1 MPCLVHAPTRRRV
14 SIAKVNAKPGAVR
27 ISSEFSNLG
36 RHGASHC
43 VTRPSTSSTTAKYLE
58 LARYVRTTS
67 AAAFCAVPPWYA
79 PCASQEPRSESREQP
94 QARYCNGIPNCDQA
108 YHITIWDWPRSVPR
122 ARMCSI
128 WSKMN
133 KARRTKGSVPLL
145 KRELLL
151 ACPQRW
157 TTKSL
162 QLVARLAST
171 CWTMGALLQLAGKR
185 SVAPLCLVPPST
197 NGTPPPLVTCLVQTN
212 VARTPSLALAPSPS
226 PSHPQL
232 LLPLTFLL
240 GPSGASKTGRAS
252 FLQPWGPR
260 DWLSDP

>member
-1 MPCLVHAPTRRRV
+1 
-14 SIAKVNAKPGAVR
+14 
-27 ISSEFSNLG
+27 
-36 RHGASHC
+36 
-43 VTRPSTSSTTAKYLE
+43 
-58 LARYVRTTS
+58 
-67 AAAFCAVPPWYA
+67 
-79 PCASQEPRSESREQP
+79 
-94 QARYCNGIPNCDQA
+94 
-108 YHITIWDWPRSVPR
+108 
-122 ARMCSI
+122 MCSI

-145 KRELLL
+145 KREVLL

-171 CWTMGALLQLAGKR
+171 CWTLGALLQLAGKR